1 MQPRLYA
8 GIMPH
13 TAVRTNNPIGKV
25 VIIPAL
31 CNTLLG
37 KVTVWPRKMKQGMGK
52 S

>member
-25 VIIPAL
+25 VTIPAL

-37 KVTVWPRKMKQGMGK
+37 EGNGVAKKNEARHG
-52 S
+52 